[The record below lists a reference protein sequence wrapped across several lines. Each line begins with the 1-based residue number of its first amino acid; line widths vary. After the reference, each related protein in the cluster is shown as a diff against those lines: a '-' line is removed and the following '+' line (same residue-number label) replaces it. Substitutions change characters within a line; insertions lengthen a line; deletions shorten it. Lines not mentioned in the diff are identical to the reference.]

1 MALNLGPLNVLLRL
15 QGADRFKRDT
25 KQVAGGLDLIGKASI
40 AATAAIAATGYQ
52 ALQATKVFAGFEKGM
67 TRVGAVTNSLGT
79 TAFAGLTDRAQQ
91 LASQTEFTARQ
102 VADAMGF
109 MGMAGMSTNKI
120 FEATPAVLQLAS
132 AGMVDVAS
140 AADTVTNIMA
150 GYGLK
155 TEDLNN
161 ANNVLVATFTNS
173 NTSLQQ
179 LGQSFK
185 YVGPVAKSA
194 GVEFKEAAAVIGLMG
209 NAGIQA
215 DMAGTALRGTII
227 KLLDPTADGAKIMR
241 QFGINVTDTNG
252 KLKPMVEIFKQ
263 LEPIA
268 DDSAKMIELF
278 GLRAGPGMQ
287 AALTQGTTKL
297 EELIKKI
304 DGAGNIAERIAE
316 AQLQT
321 LDGRI
326 KIMQSNFEGLQ
337 ISIGKALGPATVKIV
352 DNLSVVFGDL
362 RDAIDGVGVGLLDSE
377 SWASGLT
384 TLKNLV
390 LAVASAID
398 TIAQF
403 AIKAVMFPITL
414 LTRAIAEAEFF
425 IGTMMKAFKNI
436 PGMRGVFEAGVEMR
450 EQGISRRE
458 NLQQLM
464 SDISSTKPLE
474 DTLRSFFTMFESTAK
489 SLIKSSGAGDGAG
502 GDGGDGDGDG
512 AVFQAPNKDELRAAY
527 LREIAPTNFESM
539 MDGVTAALAKIG
551 YKPAIAQRLG
561 IAAPGGLGDVMQP
574 LIKSTEE
581 LARKQADAAEA
592 AAALS
597 HKFDKAGE
605 AVTKIG
611 GAVISGQ
618 AGATF
623 GPELGAAAGAAIA
636 GVVSGGT
643 ATGLGSAIG
652 GVLGELFGGALDEL
666 VSALGLLTPIFNLV
680 GDLVGTLE
688 KPLIVMREMVSS
700 VSTMLFKAF
709 GPTLEGVASVTAK
722 ALYGVMILFQA
733 LAPILGTLTHL
744 ILELSLGAIV
754 PVMDIITSAGIQLA
768 EKALIPLARVVLQ
781 GYNAFVGFINGIT
794 FFLRNLEIGG
804 VKPFKDFG
812 VELDSVSTHVQTYAD
827 LMREETEA
835 REESTQSLREF
846 NEELT
851 NVPTGIKR
859 LRAFQF
865 GAMQG
870 SGRGTPFGQS
880 AFGV

>member
-15 QGADRFKRDT
+15 QGADKFKRDT
-25 KQVAGGLDLIGKASI
+25 RQITGGLDKLGKKI
-40 AATAAIAATGYQ
+40 AGLLTIRAVGQ
-52 ALQATKVFAGFEKGM
+52 QFMQATQVFAEFERGM
-67 TRVGAVTNSLGT
+67 VRVGAVTNSLGS
-79 TAFAGLTDRAQQ
+79 TAFAGLTERAQD
-91 LASQTEFTARQ
+91 LAKTTEFTARQ

-109 MGMAGMSTNKI
+109 MGMAGMKTNQI
-120 FEATPAVLQLAS
+120 FDATPAVLQLAS

-161 ANNVLVATFTNS
+161 ANNILVATFTNS

-227 KLLDPTADGAKIMR
+227 KLLDPTAEGAKVMR
-241 QFGINVTDTNG
+241 QYGINVQDSNG

-268 DDSAKMIELF
+268 DDSAKMIQLF

-287 AALTQGTTKL
+287 AALTQGTDAL
-297 EELIKKI
+297 QGLIEKI
-304 DGAGNIAERIAE
+304 DGAGNIAERVAT
-316 AQLQT
+316 AQMET
-321 LDGRI
+321 LDGKI
-326 KIMQSNFEGLQ
+326 KIMKSNAEALQ
-337 ISIGKALGPATVKIV
+337 IALGAALEPTSTAFV
-352 DNLSVVFGDL
+352 NALSQ
-362 RDAIDGVGVGLLDSE
+362 A
-377 SWASGLT
+377 
-384 TLKNLV
+384 
-390 LAVASAID
+390 
-398 TIAQF
+398 AQF
-403 AIKAVMFPITL
+403 AQYIVEALAYAREDVADTSEVESAMSRLATQRAKATSQYQGLQKAIEGGFADVYMQEKLAGFANLSPEAALGGLEIQ
-414 LTRAIAEAEFF
+414 IAELTEKIA
-425 IGTMMKAFKNI
+425 GLGKKAFNI
-436 PGMRGVFEAGVEMR
+436 KLPKPSAPTPVGGGGKKFLSEQERKKQFEQAEMAYR
-450 EQGISRRE
+450 HQIAE
-458 NLQQLM
+458 
-464 SDISSTKPLE
+464 TP
-474 DTLRSFFTMFESTAK
+474 FESA
-489 SLIKSSGAGDGAG
+489 
-502 GDGGDGDGDG
+502 
-512 AVFQAPNKDELRAAY
+512 APGLVD
-527 LREIAPTNFESM
+527 
-539 MDGVTAALAKIG
+539 VLAKIG
-551 YKPAIAQRLG
+551 YEGAIAVKASAKALFMPMTMSDV
-561 IAAPGGLGDVMQP
+561 ISPLAKAAD
-574 LIKSTEE
+574 E
-581 LARKQADAAEA
+581 LAKKQADAADA

-605 AVTKIG
+605 AVTSIG
-611 GAVISGQ
+611 GAVVSGR
-618 AGATF
+618 AGSTF
-623 GPELGAAAGAAIA
+623 GPELGAMAGAAIA
-636 GVVSGGT
+636 GAVSGGA

-652 GVLGELFGGALDEL
+652 GIVGELLGDALDEL
-666 VSALGLLTPIFNLV
+666 IKALGVLTPVFDFVADVI
-680 GDLVGTLE
+680 GTLQ
-688 KPLIVMREMVSS
+688 KPLVVMREMISS
-700 VSTMLFKAF
+700 VATMLFKAF
-709 GPTLEGVASVTAK
+709 GPTLEGMANVTAK

-744 ILELSLGAIV
+744 ILELTLGAIV
-754 PVMDIITSAGIQLA
+754 PIMDLITSAGIQLA